1 MGSSTVEYFDKL
13 LLRQEVTEFRQAQLP
28 LAEVLNKLFFLS
40 GLGHII
46 YNRYKFLTLIF
57 ILKKYFYICI

>member
-28 LAEVLNKLFFLS
+28 LAEVLNYYL
-40 GLGHII
+40 
-46 YNRYKFLTLIF
+46 
-57 ILKKYFYICI
+57 